1 MSAGTVINSYGMYIS
16 EVAGA
21 GAITN
26 NYGIYIENLSK
37 GSGGYAIKTA
47 GVTPS
52 SFGGAVDVVGAFTAG
67 TIQADN
73 GFTGTGAYTN
83 FTIVGGVITAAS

>member
-1 MSAGTVINSYGMYIS
+1 MAQKTSLSLLALPGGTHVFI
-16 EVAGA
+16 A
-21 GAITN
+21 
-26 NYGIYIENLSK
+26 
-37 GSGGYAIKTA
+37 KTA
-47 GVTPS
+47 GSTWHKIALEGYDAD
-52 SFGGAVDVVGAFTAG
+52 FENLTAS